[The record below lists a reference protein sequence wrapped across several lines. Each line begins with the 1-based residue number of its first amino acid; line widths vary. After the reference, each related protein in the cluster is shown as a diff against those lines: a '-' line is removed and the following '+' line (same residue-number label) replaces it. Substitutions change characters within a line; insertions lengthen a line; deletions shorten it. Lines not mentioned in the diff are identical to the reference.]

1 MTFFQPEGTAAGER
15 LVQTVCDKFQLSPQN
30 LGITVLLY
38 PTPSAIDRGA
48 VNPQGFWQ
56 QKVRGWSWRGLEL
69 TYPASVIKLFYAV
82 AVFEWLHRGMLTPSP
97 ELERA
102 LHDMLVHSSNDAT
115 SYLVDVLTGT
125 TSGPELPPGPFE
137 TWQHQRQL
145 VNRYF
150 HNLGVPV
157 YAPINVCQK
166 TWNEG
171 PYGRERLFYGDNMGN
186 RNFLTTDATA
196 HLLHS
201 IIGGVAVTPQACHHL
216 RSLLYRSLDPAD
228 LAADPENQVTGFLG
242 EALPPGAKLWSKAGW
257 TSQVRHDAAYIERP
271 DANALLVVVFTEGQ
285 STNTEL
291 LPFLAAQILARW
303 H

>member
-15 LVQTVCDKFQLSPQN
+15 LVQTTCEKFQLSPQN

-38 PTPSAIDRGA
+38 NTPSALDLGA
-48 VNPQGFWQ
+48 ANPQGFWQ
-56 QKVRGWSWRGLEL
+56 QKIRGWSWRGLEL

-115 SYLVDVLTGT
+115 SYIVDILTGT

-150 HNLGVPV
+150 HNLGIPV
-157 YAPINVCQK
+157 YAPINICQK

-186 RNFLTTDATA
+186 RNLLTTDATA

-201 IIGGVAVTPQACHHL
+201 IIGGVAVTPQASHHL
-216 RSLLYRSLDPAD
+216 RSLLRRSLDPVD

-242 EALPPGAKLWSKAGW
+242 QALPAGAKLWSKAGW

-271 DANALLVVVFTEGQ
+271 DANALAIVVFTEGQ
-285 STNTEL
+285 SANTEL
-291 LPFLAAQILARW
+291 LPFLATQILNRW
-303 H
+303 S